1 MPLFEAEELTIAFG
15 GVKALN
21 GVSFAAEP
29 GEVVA
34 VIGPNGAGKTT
45 VFNCISGFY
54 ACSGRIALD
63 GQSIQ
68 DLPAHQ
74 RARMGIARTFQ
85 TPVLLETMTVLD
97 NVLLGAHAITHAGF
111 GSGALGLPRAQQEQA
126 AARGQAQAMLA
137 EVGLT
142 ERARQPVAQL
152 SHGWRKRVELARAL
166 LSQPKL
172 LLLDEPASGLADEE
186 LTSIGELLRQT
197 CHRHQLTVL
206 IVEHN
211 MPFVMALAD
220 RMVVL
225 DFGVKIA
232 EGPPREISRNPE
244 VIAVYLGA
252 ESSGDV
258 TP

>member
-1 MPLFEAEELTIAFG
+1 VPLFEAEDLTIAFG

-21 GVSFAAEP
+21 GVSFAAST

-54 ACSGRIALD
+54 ACAGRIALN
-63 GQSIQ
+63 GQAIQ
-68 DLPAHQ
+68 DLGAHE
-74 RARMGIARTFQ
+74 RVRMGIARTFQ
-85 TPVLLETMTVLD
+85 TPVLLESRTVLD
-97 NVLLGAHAITHAGF
+97 NVLLGAHPVTRAGF
-111 GSGALGLPRAQQEQA
+111 GGGALGLPRARREQA
-126 AARGQAQAMLA
+126 RAREQAEAMLT

-142 ERARQPVAQL
+142 ERAYQPVSQL
-152 SHGWRKRVELARAL
+152 SHGWRKRLELARAL
-166 LSQPKL
+166 LSRPKL

-186 LTSIGELLRQT
+186 LTSIGELLRQM
-197 CHRHQLTVL
+197 CRRHQLTVL

-211 MPFVMALAD
+211 MPFVMGLAN

-232 EGPPREISRNPE
+232 EGPPHEISRNPE

-252 ESSGDV
+252 ESSSDAAA
-258 TP
+258 